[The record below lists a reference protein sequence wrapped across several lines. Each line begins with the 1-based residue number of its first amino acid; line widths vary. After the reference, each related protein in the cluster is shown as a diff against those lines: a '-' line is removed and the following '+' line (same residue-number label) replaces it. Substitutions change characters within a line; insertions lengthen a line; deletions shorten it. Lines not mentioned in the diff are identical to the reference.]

1 MRFSEAVGR
10 KVVSTGSAETV
21 GKVDGFVVDPES
33 RAVIALALKKT
44 DGGDTLPWSNIVG
57 FGADAVT
64 VSGADQIGDA
74 SRQVDAL
81 SGKDRALLGKRVL
94 STSGDELGKVDDVE
108 FDPASGRVTTLLGPP
123 DGIAGARLVG
133 IGSYAVVVRAQ

>member
-1 MRFSEAVGR
+1 M
-10 KVVSTGSAETV
+10 
-21 GKVDGFVVDPES
+21 
-33 RAVIALALKKT
+33 IALALKKT

-64 VSGADQIGDA
+64 VSDADQIGDA

-108 FDPASGRVTTLLGPP
+108 FDPASGRVTTLLGPTGRYRRGP
-123 DGIAGARLVG
+123 AGRDRLLRRRRP
-133 IGSYAVVVRAQ
+133 SAVALA